1 MLAIEAQIRS
11 VEGWLERHP
20 EWTAQR
26 VNGVARQRGRPEAH
40 RSATAG
46 GLATLRDFLR
56 RKVEE
61 AATDVIALEQA
72 RGVAKP
78 WTLPSFIDSV
88 TKLQKLR
95 QIRASYL
102 PDELQFHDR
111 LPICTAA
118 LGSLPGISCFT
129 GGFIVTIQP

>member
-1 MLAIEAQIRS
+1 MISKSLSALFCVILLTPSWRLPAAVDNSMLAIEAQIRS

-61 AATDVIALEQA
+61 AATEVIALEKVGGA
-72 RGVAKP
+72 AKP
-78 WTLPSFIDSV
+78 
-88 TKLQKLR
+88 
-95 QIRASYL
+95 
-102 PDELQFHDR
+102 
-111 LPICTAA
+111 
-118 LGSLPGISCFT
+118 
-129 GGFIVTIQP
+129 